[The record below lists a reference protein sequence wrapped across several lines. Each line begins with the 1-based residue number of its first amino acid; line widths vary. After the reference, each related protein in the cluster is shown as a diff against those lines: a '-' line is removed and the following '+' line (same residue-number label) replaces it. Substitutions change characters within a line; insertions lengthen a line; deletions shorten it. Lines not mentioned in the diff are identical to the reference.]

1 MVVKKII
8 IILLCICFFLNITG
22 YHIIFYLRQQEIKA
36 EMREV
41 IRMQSHNEHET
52 DFSFSVNDKHSMD
65 HLDWKGD
72 DEFSFNGE
80 MYDVIEKRIENGKL
94 IIRSIADKRETALL
108 DKLTRH
114 WNQSEKSNK
123 VADELFQLLQ
133 SLFHSSKTD
142 EFVLIKPLVDKIS
155 FISLPLPSQVKQ
167 IPTPPPRC

>member
-1 MVVKKII
+1 
-8 IILLCICFFLNITG
+8 
-22 YHIIFYLRQQEIKA
+22 
-36 EMREV
+36 MREA
-41 IRMQSHNEHET
+41 IRVQTYSEHET
-52 DFSFSVNDKHSMD
+52 DFSFSVNDKQSMD
-65 HLDWKGD
+65 QLDWEGD
-72 DEFSFNGE
+72 DEFRFNGE

-108 DKLTRH
+108 DKLKGH

-142 EFVLIKPLVDKIS
+142 EFLLIKPSVDRIS

-167 IPTPPPRC
+167 IPTPPPRVEMS